1 MTGKIKLN
9 AASGGGS
16 VSFQAPSS
24 TGDDRVITLPTTA
37 DGTVLTTTNP
47 KTGNILQVVS
57 TTKQDVY
64 SQAGDSS
71 SWTAVTGLS
80 ASITPASAS
89 NKILIQV
96 QIYTGNSS
104 DDYANLFRLYKAGS
118 HLTGASGTGEGNRD
132 AAFLCH
138 RQGDQN
144 ADPFSLSNSYLD
156 TAGGT
161 SAITYQ
167 LYAKIE
173 NGSTGYIGRPGTGDN
188 NWYNGRVSST
198 ITLMEIA
205 G

>member
-1 MTGKIKLN
+1 MSQLKLT
-9 AASGGGS
+9 ADSGGGT
-16 VSFQAPSS
+16 VAIKAPAS
-24 TGDDRVITLPTTA
+24 TTGNAALEMTVPSTASDTLDSLKRA
-37 DGTVLTTTNP
+37 
-47 KTGNILQVVS
+47 GNILQVVS

-80 ASITPASAS
+80 ASITPTSAS

-96 QIYTGNSS
+96 QIYTGNDR
-104 DDYANLFRLYKAGS
+104 DDYANAFRLYKAGS

-138 RQGDQN
+138 RQGNQDV
-144 ADPFSLSNSYLD
+144 DPFSLSNSYLD

-173 NGSTGYIGRPGTGDN
+173 NGSTGYIGRQGTSDN
-188 NWYNGRVSST
+188 NWYNCRVSST
-198 ITLMEIA
+198 ITLMEVA
-205 G
+205 A